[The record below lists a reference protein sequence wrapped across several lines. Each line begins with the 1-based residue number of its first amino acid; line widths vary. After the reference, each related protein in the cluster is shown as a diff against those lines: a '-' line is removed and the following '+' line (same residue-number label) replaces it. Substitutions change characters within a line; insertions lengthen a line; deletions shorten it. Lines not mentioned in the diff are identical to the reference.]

1 MASRTDLRAIED
13 ECPWLHEDFQAGLAV
28 LSGSVAE
35 QSRRFAADMVVLA
48 ELTAMVPRCP
58 FDESG
63 ATPWTSF
70 RREVAVARKVSD
82 RTAAADIRAAV
93 ALTTRMPQTL
103 QLLVEGRLTVSRART
118 FLTECEGVDDEVA
131 RLVDVQLAEKVTK
144 LSLAR
149 IKQEARRAILTA
161 DPDEAARRTAE
172 KNDSRDVILMPDTD

>member
-1 MASRTDLRAIED
+1 M
-13 ECPWLHEDFQAGLAV
+13 

-35 QSRRFAADMVVLA
+35 QARRFAADMVVLA

-93 ALTTRMPQTL
+93 ALTTRT
-103 QLLVEGRLTVSRART
+103 SRCAST
-118 FLTECEGVDDEVA
+118 P
-131 RLVDVQLAEKVTK
+131 
-144 LSLAR
+144 
-149 IKQEARRAILTA
+149 ILTA
-161 DPDEAARRTAE
+161 TRSASSSEEVCAA
-172 KNDSRDVILMPDTD
+172 SP